1 LVSGDVC
8 KDELFGLI
16 IRYVL
21 EESGIN
27 TETPEK
33 GQEHFRAKSAAES
46 RFFVKNPSR
55 DRQGRMNNSS

>member
-1 LVSGDVC
+1 MDSGGVGE
-8 KDELFGLI
+8 DELFGLI

-33 GQEHFRAKSAAES
+33 GQEHFRTKSASES
-46 RFFVKNPSR
+46 GFLRKNPSM
-55 DRQGRMNNSS
+55 GRHSHANNSS